1 MITHIVQSVEAYMSD
16 FLTEARGIQ
25 NDLAVVRR
33 HIHQEPEIGLDL
45 PKTQAKILAA
55 LDGLGLEISTG
66 KSLSSV
72 TAVLRGGE
80 SEKTVLLR
88 ADMDALPVTELA
100 DLPYKSQIDGVMHA
114 CGHDLHVAMLIGAAK
129 LLTKNKSKLN
139 GDVVFMFQP
148 GEEGFDG
155 AGHMIKEGVLSVG
168 GRKADA
174 TYGLHVMSSSIPTGS
189 FTTKPGTMMASSD
202 ELHVTVVGMGGH
214 GSQPHT
220 AKDPIPVAAEMVSAL
235 QLLITRSFSAFDPVV
250 ITVGQFHAGTKANII
265 PDTAEFQATIRT
277 FSAENRSRIQIEAVR
292 LCKSIAEG
300 YGLKAEVE
308 VVEQYPVTVNNDA
321 HAQFLGR
328 VAAELF
334 GNEGYM
340 DMPNPIAGAEDYS
353 RVLEEVPGSYA
364 FLGAS
369 VDQDFT
375 KSEVNHSPRA
385 MFDDA
390 VLYRGAALLSELAVR
405 SLNEMV

>member
-1 MITHIVQSVEAYMSD
+1 MSS
-16 FLTEARGIQ
+16 FLTEAKDIQ
-25 NDLAVVRR
+25 GELVALRQK
-33 HIHQEPEIGLDL
+33 IHQEPEIGLDL
-45 PKTQAKILAA
+45 PKTQAKIVAA
-55 LDGLGLEISTG
+55 LASLDLEVSTG
-66 KSLSSV
+66 KSLTSV
-72 TAVLRGGE
+72 TAVLRGAN

-88 ADMDALPVTELA
+88 ADMDALPVTELTDVA
-100 DLPYKSQIDGVMHA
+100 FKSQIDGAMHA
-114 CGHDLHVAMLIGAAK
+114 CGHDLHVSMLIGAAK
-129 LLTKNKSKLN
+129 LLSKNKAKLN

-155 AGHMIKEGVLSVG
+155 AGHMIQEGVLTAS

-174 TYGLHVMSSSIPTGS
+174 TYGIHVMSSAIPAGT
-189 FTTKPGTMMASSD
+189 FTTKGGTMMASSD
-202 ELHVTVVGMGGH
+202 ELHVTVIGKGGH

-277 FSAENRSRIQIEAVR
+277 FSAENRSRIQSEAVR
-292 LCKSIAEG
+292 LCRSIAEG
-300 YGLKAEVE
+300 YGLTADVKI
-308 VVEQYPVTVNNDA
+308 VEQYPVTANNDA
-321 HAQFLGR
+321 HAHFVGK
-328 VAAELF
+328 VAADLF
-334 GNEGYM
+334 GEEAFIE
-340 DMPNPIAGAEDYS
+340 MPNPIAGAEDYS
-353 RVLEEVPGSYA
+353 RVLEEVPGSYI

-369 VDQDFT
+369 VDQDVT
-375 KSEVNHSPRA
+375 ASDVNHSPRA
-385 MFDDA
+385 KFDDA

>member
-1 MITHIVQSVEAYMSD
+1 MSD
-16 FLTEARGIQ
+16 FLTQASEIQ
-25 NDLAVVRR
+25 SDLATLRR
-33 HIHQEPEIGLDL
+33 ALHQEPEIGLNL
-45 PKTQAKILAA
+45 PKTQSKIVAA
-55 LDGLGLEISTG
+55 LEGLGLEVTTG
-66 KSLSSV
+66 KGLSSV
-72 TAVLRGGE
+72 TAVLRGAK

-88 ADMDALPVTELA
+88 ADMDALPVTELTDVA
-100 DLPYKSQIDGVMHA
+100 FKSQIDGAMHA

-129 LLTKNKSKLN
+129 LLVKNKSQIN

-155 AGHMIKEGVLSVG
+155 AGHMIKEGVLTASG
-168 GRKADA
+168 KKADA
-174 TYGLHVMSSSIPTGS
+174 TYGIHVMSSAIPQGT

-235 QLLITRSFSAFDPVV
+235 QLLITRSFNAFDPVV

-277 FSAENRSRIQIEAVR
+277 FSAENRTRIQAEAVR
-292 LCKSIAEG
+292 LCKSFAEG
-300 YGLKAEVE
+300 YGLKANIEVI
-308 VVEQYPVTVNNDA
+308 EQYPVTVNNDA
-321 HAQFLGR
+321 HAQFIGT
-328 VAAELF
+328 VVTDLF
-334 GNEGYM
+334 GTEGFLE
-340 DMPNPIAGAEDYS
+340 MPYPVAGAEDYS
-353 RVLEEVPGSYA
+353 RVLEEVPGSYV

-369 VDQDFT
+369 VDQDPT

-390 VLYRGAALLSELAVR
+390 VLYRGTALLSELAVR

>member
-1 MITHIVQSVEAYMSD
+1 MAN
-16 FLTEARGIQ
+16 FLSEAREIQ
-25 NDLAVVRR
+25 SDLAAIRR

-45 PKTQAKILAA
+45 PKTQAKIVAA
-55 LDGLGLEISTG
+55 LDGLGLEVTTG
-66 KSLSSV
+66 KGLSSV
-72 TAVLRGGE
+72 TAVLRAGK

-100 DLPYKSQIDGVMHA
+100 DLAYKSQIDGAMHA
-114 CGHDLHVAMLIGAAK
+114 CGHDLHVSMLIGAAR
-129 LLTKNKSKLN
+129 LLVKNKSQLN

-155 AGHMIKEGVLSVG
+155 AGHMIKEGVLTAS

-174 TYGLHVMSSSIPTGS
+174 TYGIHVMSSTIPTGS
-189 FTTKPGTMMASSD
+189 FTTKGGTMMASSD

-220 AKDPIPVAAEMVSAL
+220 AKDPIPVAAEMISAL
-235 QLLITRSFSAFDPVV
+235 QLMITRSFDAFDPVV

-277 FSAENRSRIQIEAVR
+277 FSPENRSRIQAEAVR
-292 LCKSIAEG
+292 LCESIAQG
-300 YGLKAEVE
+300 YGLKAEVK
-308 VVEQYPVTVNNDA
+308 VVEQYPVTANNND
-321 HAQFLGR
+321 HAQFVGK
-328 VAAELF
+328 VAADLF
-334 GNEGYM
+334 GSEGFM
-340 DMPNPIAGAEDYS
+340 EMPHPIAGAEDYS
-353 RVLEEVPGSYA
+353 RVLEEVPGSYV

-390 VLYRGAALLSELAVR
+390 VLYRGTALLSELAVR

>member
-1 MITHIVQSVEAYMSD
+1 VKVAN
-16 FLTEARGIQ
+16 FLTEAREIQ
-25 NDLAVVRR
+25 NDLAAVRR

-72 TAVLRGGE
+72 TAVLRGE
-80 SEKTVLLR
+80 KSEKTVLLR

-155 AGHMIKEGVLSVG
+155 AGHMIKEGVLSAS

-390 VLYRGAALLSELAVR
+390 VLYRGTALLSELAVR

>member
-1 MITHIVQSVEAYMSD
+1 MSNFQTQANEIQS
-16 FLTEARGIQ
+16 
-25 NDLAVVRR
+25 DLVSLRR
-33 HIHQEPEIGLDL
+33 ALHQEPEIGLNL
-45 PKTQAKILAA
+45 PKTQSKIIAA
-55 LDGLGLEISTG
+55 LEGLGLEVTTG
-66 KSLSSV
+66 KGLSSV
-72 TAVLRGGE
+72 TAVLRGAK

-88 ADMDALPVTELA
+88 ADMDALPVTELTDVA
-100 DLPYKSQIDGVMHA
+100 FKSQIDGAMHA
-114 CGHDLHVAMLIGAAK
+114 CGHDLHVAMLVGAAK
-129 LLTKNKSKLN
+129 LLVKNKSQLN

-155 AGHMIKEGVLSVG
+155 AGHMIKEGVLTASG
-168 GRKADA
+168 KKADA
-174 TYGLHVMSSSIPTGS
+174 TYGIHVMSSAIPQGT

-235 QLLITRSFSAFDPVV
+235 QLLITRSFNAFDPVV

-277 FSAENRSRIQIEAVR
+277 FSAENRTRIQAEAVR
-292 LCKSIAEG
+292 LCNSIAEG
-300 YGLKAEVE
+300 YGLKANIEVI
-308 VVEQYPVTVNNDA
+308 EQYPVTVNNDA
-321 HAQFLGR
+321 HAQFIGT
-328 VAAELF
+328 VVSDLF
-334 GNEGYM
+334 GTEGFLE
-340 DMPNPIAGAEDYS
+340 MPYPVAGAEDYS
-353 RVLEEVPGSYA
+353 RVLEEVPGSYV

-369 VDQDFT
+369 VDQDPT

-390 VLYRGAALLSELAVR
+390 VLYRGTALLSELAVR

>member
-1 MITHIVQSVEAYMSD
+1 VAD
-16 FLTEARGIQ
+16 FLEEASEIQ
-25 NDLAVVRR
+25 GDLATLR
-33 HIHQEPEIGLDL
+33 HQIHQEPEIGLDL
-45 PKTQAKILAA
+45 PKTQEKILRA

-66 KSLSSV
+66 KSLTSV
-72 TAVLRGGE
+72 TAVLRG
-80 SEKTVLLR
+80 SKSDKTVLLR
-88 ADMDALPVTELA
+88 ADMDALPVSELA
-100 DLPYKSQIDGVMHA
+100 DIPFKSQIDGAMHA

-129 LLTKNKSKLN
+129 LLVKNKSNLN

-155 AGHMIKEGVLSVG
+155 AGHMIKEGVLTAS

-174 TYGLHVMSSSIPTGS
+174 TYGLHVMSSSVPKGL

-250 ITVGQFHAGTKANII
+250 VTVGQFHAGTKANII
-265 PDTAEFQATIRT
+265 PDSAEFQATIRT
-277 FSAENRSRIQIEAVR
+277 FSPENRSRIQTEAIR

-300 YGLKAEVE
+300 YGLKAEIK
-308 VVEQYPVTVNNDA
+308 VVEQYPVTANNNE
-321 HAQFLGR
+321 HAQFVGK
-328 VAAELF
+328 VTTDLF
-334 GNEGYM
+334 GNESFIE
-340 DMPNPIAGAEDYS
+340 MPHPIAGAEDYS
-353 RVLEEVPGSYA
+353 RVLEEVPGSYV

-369 VDQDFT
+369 VDKDFT

-385 MFDDA
+385 MFDDS
-390 VLYRGAALLSELAVR
+390 VLHRGTALLCELAVR
-405 SLNEMV
+405 SLNEMVS

>member
-1 MITHIVQSVEAYMSD
+1 VSNFLAEAK
-16 FLTEARGIQ
+16 EIQ
-25 NDLAVVRR
+25 NDLVTLRR
-33 HIHQEPEIGLDL
+33 QIHQEPEIGLDL
-45 PKTQAKILAA
+45 PKTQAKIVAA
-55 LDGLGLEISTG
+55 LDGLGLEVTTG
-66 KSLSSV
+66 KGLSAV
-72 TAVLRGGE
+72 TAVLRG
-80 SEKTVLLR
+80 SKSNKTVLLR
-88 ADMDALPVTELA
+88 ADMDALPITELT
-100 DLPYKSQIDGVMHA
+100 DLAYKSQIDGAMHA

-129 LLTKNKSKLN
+129 LLVKNKSQLN

-155 AGHMIKEGVLSVG
+155 AGHMIKEGVLTAS

-174 TYGLHVMSSSIPTGS
+174 TYGIHVMSSAAPAGVFS
-189 FTTKPGTMMASSD
+189 TKGGTMMASSD

-235 QLLITRSFSAFDPVV
+235 QLMITRSFDAFDPVV

-277 FSAENRSRIQIEAVR
+277 FSAENRTRIQSEAVR

-300 YGLKAEVE
+300 YGLKTEVK

-321 HAQFLGR
+321 HANFVGK
-328 VAAELF
+328 VAADLF
-334 GNEGYM
+334 GKEAYM
-340 DMPNPIAGAEDYS
+340 EMPHPIAGAEDYS
-353 RVLEEVPGSYA
+353 RVLEEVPGSYV

-369 VDQDFT
+369 VDQDFMN
-375 KSEVNHSPRA
+375 SEVNHSPRA
-385 MFDDA
+385 KFDDA
-390 VLYRGAALLSELAVR
+390 VLYRGTTLLSELAVR

>member
-1 MITHIVQSVEAYMSD
+1 MSN
-16 FLTEARGIQ
+16 FLTQASEIQ
-25 NDLAVVRR
+25 SDLVSLRR
-33 HIHQEPEIGLDL
+33 ALHQEPEIGLNL
-45 PKTQAKILAA
+45 PKTQSKIIAA
-55 LDGLGLEISTG
+55 LDGLGLEVTTG
-66 KSLSSV
+66 KTLSSV
-72 TAVLRGGE
+72 TAVLRGAK

-88 ADMDALPVTELA
+88 ADMDALPVTELTDVA
-100 DLPYKSQIDGVMHA
+100 FKSQIDGAMHA

-129 LLTKNKSKLN
+129 LLVKNKSQLN

-155 AGHMIKEGVLSVG
+155 AGHMIKEGVLTASG
-168 GRKADA
+168 KKADA
-174 TYGLHVMSSSIPTGS
+174 TYGIHVMSSAIPQGS
-189 FTTKPGTMMASSD
+189 FTTKAGTMMASSD

-235 QLLITRSFSAFDPVV
+235 QLLITRSFNAFDPVV

-277 FSAENRSRIQIEAVR
+277 FSAENRTRIQAEAVR

-300 YGLKAEVE
+300 YGLKANIEVI
-308 VVEQYPVTVNNDA
+308 EQYPVTVNNDA
-321 HAQFLGR
+321 HAHFVGTVVTDLIGTEGFL
-328 VAAELF
+328 E
-334 GNEGYM
+334 
-340 DMPNPIAGAEDYS
+340 MPHPVAGAEDYS
-353 RVLEEVPGSYA
+353 RVLEEVPGSYV

-369 VDQDFT
+369 LDQDPT

-390 VLYRGAALLSELAVR
+390 VLYRGTALLSELAVR

>member
-1 MITHIVQSVEAYMSD
+1 MSNFLAEAQ
-16 FLTEARGIQ
+16 EIQ
-25 NDLAVVRR
+25 DELATLRR
-33 HIHQEPEIGLDL
+33 RFHQEPEIGLDL

-55 LDGLGLEISTG
+55 LDGLGLEVTTG

-72 TAVLRGGE
+72 TAVLRG
-80 SEKTVLLR
+80 SKSDKTVLLR

-100 DLPYKSQIDGVMHA
+100 DLPYKSQIDGAMHA
-114 CGHDLHVAMLIGAAK
+114 CGHDLHVSMLIGAAK
-129 LLTKNKSKLN
+129 LLVKNKSQLN

-155 AGHMIKEGVLSVG
+155 AGHMIKEGVLTAS

-174 TYGLHVMSSSIPTGS
+174 TYGIHVSSSSTPTGA
-189 FTTKPGTMMASSD
+189 FTTKGGTMMASAD
-202 ELHVTVVGMGGH
+202 EIHVTVLGMGGH

-235 QLLITRSFSAFDPVV
+235 QLMITRSFDAFDPVV

-277 FSAENRSRIQIEAVR
+277 FSPENRVRIKIEAVR
-292 LCKSIAEG
+292 LCTSIAEG
-300 YGLKAEVE
+300 YGLKADIK
-308 VVEQYPVTVNNDA
+308 VVEQYPVTVNNDS
-321 HAQFLGR
+321 HAQFVGK

-334 GNEGYM
+334 GKDAYM
-340 DMPNPIAGAEDYS
+340 DMPHPIAGAEDYS
-353 RVLEEVPGSYA
+353 RVLEAVPGSYM

-369 VDQDFT
+369 VDEDFMN
-375 KSEVNHSPRA
+375 SEVNHSPRA
-385 MFDDA
+385 MFDDS
-390 VLYRGAALLSELAVR
+390 VLYRGTAMLSELAVR

>member
-1 MITHIVQSVEAYMSD
+1 MSIFLAGAKEIQS
-16 FLTEARGIQ
+16 
-25 NDLAVVRR
+25 DLATIRR
-33 HIHQEPEIGLDL
+33 NLHQEPEIGLDL
-45 PKTQAKILAA
+45 PKTQAKIVAA
-55 LDGLGLEISTG
+55 LDGLGLEVTTG
-66 KSLSSV
+66 KGLSSV
-72 TAVLRGGE
+72 TAVLRGSK

-100 DLPYKSQIDGVMHA
+100 DLPYKSQIDGARHA

-129 LLTKNKSKLN
+129 LLVKNKSQLN

-155 AGHMIKEGVLSVG
+155 AGHMIKEGVLTAS

-174 TYGLHVMSSSIPTGS
+174 TYGIHVSSSSFPTGT
-189 FTTKPGTMMASSD
+189 FTTKGGTMMASAD
-202 ELHVTVVGMGGH
+202 EIHVTVVGMGGH

-235 QLLITRSFSAFDPVV
+235 QLMITRSFDAFDPVV

-277 FSAENRSRIQIEAVR
+277 FSPENRVRIKIEAVR
-292 LCKSIAEG
+292 LCTSIAEG
-300 YGLKAEVE
+300 YGLKADIK
-308 VVEQYPVTVNNDA
+308 VVEQYPVTVNNDS
-321 HAQFLGR
+321 HAQFVGK

-334 GNEGYM
+334 GKDAYM
-340 DMPNPIAGAEDYS
+340 DMPHPIAGAEDYS
-353 RVLEEVPGSYA
+353 RVLEAVPGSYM

-369 VDQDFT
+369 VDEDFMN
-375 KSEVNHSPRA
+375 SEVNHSPRA
-385 MFDDA
+385 MFDDS
-390 VLYRGAALLSELAVR
+390 VLYRGTAMLSELAVR

>member
-1 MITHIVQSVEAYMSD
+1 MSD
-16 FLTEARGIQ
+16 FLTQASEIQ
-25 NDLAVVRR
+25 SDLATLRR
-33 HIHQEPEIGLDL
+33 ALHQEPEIGLHL
-45 PKTQAKILAA
+45 PKTQSKIVAA
-55 LDGLGLEISTG
+55 LDGLGLEVTTG
-66 KSLSSV
+66 KGLSSV
-72 TAVLRGGE
+72 TAVLRGAK

-88 ADMDALPVTELA
+88 ADMDALPVTELSDVA
-100 DLPYKSQIDGVMHA
+100 FKSQIDGAMHA

-129 LLTKNKSKLN
+129 LLVKNKSQLN

-155 AGHMIKEGVLSVG
+155 AGHMIKEGVLTASG
-168 GRKADA
+168 KKADA
-174 TYGLHVMSSSIPTGS
+174 TYGIHVMSSAIPQGT

-235 QLLITRSFSAFDPVV
+235 QLLITRSFNAFDPVV

-277 FSAENRSRIQIEAVR
+277 FSAENRTRIQAEAVR

-300 YGLKAEVE
+300 YGLKANIEVI
-308 VVEQYPVTVNNDA
+308 EQYPVTVNNDA
-321 HAQFLGR
+321 HAQFIGT
-328 VAAELF
+328 VVTDLF
-334 GNEGYM
+334 GTEGFLE
-340 DMPNPIAGAEDYS
+340 MPYPVAGAEDYS
-353 RVLEEVPGSYA
+353 RVLEEVPGSYV

-369 VDQDFT
+369 VDQDPT

-390 VLYRGAALLSELAVR
+390 VLYRGTALLSELAVR

>member
-1 MITHIVQSVEAYMSD
+1 MSSFLIEAKD
-16 FLTEARGIQ
+16 IQ
-25 NDLAVVRR
+25 GELVALRQK
-33 HIHQEPEIGLDL
+33 IHQEPEIGLDL
-45 PKTQAKILAA
+45 PKTQAKIVAA
-55 LDGLGLEISTG
+55 LDGLGLEVSTG
-66 KSLSSV
+66 KSLTSV
-72 TAVLRGGE
+72 TAVLRGAN

-88 ADMDALPVTELA
+88 ADMDALPVTELTDVA
-100 DLPYKSQIDGVMHA
+100 FKSQIDGAMHA
-114 CGHDLHVAMLIGAAK
+114 CGHDLHVSMLIGAAK
-129 LLTKNKSKLN
+129 LLSKNKAKLN

-155 AGHMIKEGVLSVG
+155 AGHMIQEGVLTAS

-174 TYGLHVMSSSIPTGS
+174 TYGIHVMSSAIPAGT
-189 FTTKPGTMMASSD
+189 FTTKGGTMMASSD
-202 ELHVTVVGMGGH
+202 ELHVTVIGKGGH

-277 FSAENRSRIQIEAVR
+277 FSAENRSRIQSEAVR
-292 LCKSIAEG
+292 LCRSIAEG
-300 YGLKAEVE
+300 YGLTADVK
-308 VVEQYPVTVNNDA
+308 VVEQYPVTANNDA
-321 HAQFLGR
+321 HAQFVGK
-328 VAAELF
+328 VAVDLF
-334 GNEGYM
+334 GGEAFIE
-340 DMPNPIAGAEDYS
+340 MPTPIAGAEDYS
-353 RVLEEVPGSYA
+353 RVLEEVPGSYV

-369 VDQDFT
+369 VDQDVT
-375 KSEVNHSPRA
+375 ASDVNHSPRA
-385 MFDDA
+385 KFDDA

>member
-1 MITHIVQSVEAYMSD
+1 VSNFLAEAQ
-16 FLTEARGIQ
+16 EIQ
-25 NDLAVVRR
+25 DELVTLRR
-33 HIHQEPEIGLDL
+33 RFHQEPEIGLDL

-55 LDGLGLEISTG
+55 LDGLGLEVTTG
-66 KSLSSV
+66 KSLTSV
-72 TAVLRGGE
+72 TAVLRGAK
-80 SEKTVLLR
+80 SDKTVLLR

-100 DLPYKSQIDGVMHA
+100 DLPYKSQIDGAMHA
-114 CGHDLHVAMLIGAAK
+114 CGHDLHVSMLIGAAK
-129 LLTKNKSKLN
+129 LLVKNKSQLN

-155 AGHMIKEGVLSVG
+155 AGHMIKEGVLTAS

-174 TYGLHVMSSSIPTGS
+174 TYGIHVSSSSTPTGA
-189 FTTKPGTMMASSD
+189 FTTKGGTMMASAD
-202 ELHVTVVGMGGH
+202 EIHVTVLGMGGH

-235 QLLITRSFSAFDPVV
+235 QLMITRSFDAFDPVV

-277 FSAENRSRIQIEAVR
+277 FSPENRVRIKIEAVR
-292 LCKSIAEG
+292 LCTSIAEG
-300 YGLKAEVE
+300 YGLKAEVK
-308 VVEQYPVTVNNDA
+308 VVEQYPVTVNNDS
-321 HAQFLGR
+321 HAQFVGK

-334 GNEGYM
+334 GKDAYM
-340 DMPNPIAGAEDYS
+340 DMPHPIAGAEDYS
-353 RVLEEVPGSYA
+353 RVLEAVPGSYM

-369 VDQDFT
+369 VDEDFMN
-375 KSEVNHSPRA
+375 SEVNHSPRA
-385 MFDDA
+385 MFDDS
-390 VLYRGAALLSELAVR
+390 VLYRGTAMLSELAVR

>member
-1 MITHIVQSVEAYMSD
+1 VSNFLAEAK
-16 FLTEARGIQ
+16 EIQ
-25 NDLAVVRR
+25 NDLVTLRR
-33 HIHQEPEIGLDL
+33 QIHQEPEIGLDL
-45 PKTQAKILAA
+45 PKTQAKIVAA
-55 LDGLGLEISTG
+55 LDGLGLEVTTG
-66 KSLSSV
+66 KGLSSV
-72 TAVLRGGE
+72 TAVLRG
-80 SEKTVLLR
+80 SKSNKTVLLR
-88 ADMDALPVTELA
+88 ADMDALPVTELT
-100 DLPYKSQIDGVMHA
+100 DLAYKSQIDGAMHA

-129 LLTKNKSKLN
+129 LLVKNKSQLN

-155 AGHMIKEGVLSVG
+155 AGHMIKEGVLTAS

-174 TYGLHVMSSSIPTGS
+174 TYGIHVMSSAAPAGVFS
-189 FTTKPGTMMASSD
+189 TKGGTMMASSD

-235 QLLITRSFSAFDPVV
+235 QLMITRSFDAFDPVV

-277 FSAENRSRIQIEAVR
+277 FSAENRTRIQSEAVR

-300 YGLKAEVE
+300 YGLKAEVK
-308 VVEQYPVTVNNDA
+308 VVEQYPVTVNNDV
-321 HAQFLGR
+321 HANFVGK
-328 VAAELF
+328 VAADLF
-334 GNEGYM
+334 GKEAYM
-340 DMPNPIAGAEDYS
+340 EMPHPIAGAEDYS
-353 RVLEEVPGSYA
+353 RVLEEVPGSYV

-369 VDQDFT
+369 VDQDFMN
-375 KSEVNHSPRA
+375 SEVNHSPRA
-385 MFDDA
+385 KFDDA
-390 VLYRGAALLSELAVR
+390 VLYRGTTLLSELAVR

>member
-1 MITHIVQSVEAYMSD
+1 MSSFLIEAKD
-16 FLTEARGIQ
+16 IQ
-25 NDLAVVRR
+25 GELVALRQK
-33 HIHQEPEIGLDL
+33 IHQEPEIGLDL
-45 PKTQAKILAA
+45 PKTQAKIVAA
-55 LDGLGLEISTG
+55 LDGLGLEVSTG
-66 KSLSSV
+66 KSLTSV
-72 TAVLRGGE
+72 TAVLRGAN

-88 ADMDALPVTELA
+88 ADMDALPVTELTNVA
-100 DLPYKSQIDGVMHA
+100 FKSQIDGAMHA
-114 CGHDLHVAMLIGAAK
+114 CGHDLHVSMLIGAAK
-129 LLTKNKSKLN
+129 LLSKNKAKLN

-155 AGHMIKEGVLSVG
+155 AGHMIQEGVLTAS

-174 TYGLHVMSSSIPTGS
+174 TYGIHVMSSAIPTGT
-189 FTTKPGTMMASSD
+189 FTTKGGTMMASSD
-202 ELHVTVVGMGGH
+202 ELHVTVIGKGGH

-277 FSAENRSRIQIEAVR
+277 FSAENRSRIQVEAVR
-292 LCKSIAEG
+292 LCRSIAEG
-300 YGLKAEVE
+300 YGLTADVE
-308 VVEQYPVTVNNDA
+308 IVEQYPVTANNDA
-321 HAQFLGR
+321 HAQFVGK
-328 VAAELF
+328 VAVDLF
-334 GNEGYM
+334 GGEAFIE
-340 DMPNPIAGAEDYS
+340 MPTPIAGAEDYS
-353 RVLEEVPGSYA
+353 RVLEEVPGSYV

-369 VDQDFT
+369 VDEDVT
-375 KSEVNHSPRA
+375 ASDVNHSPRA
-385 MFDDA
+385 KFDDA

>member
-1 MITHIVQSVEAYMSD
+1 MSNFLAEAK
-16 FLTEARGIQ
+16 EIQ
-25 NDLAVVRR
+25 NDLVTLRR
-33 HIHQEPEIGLDL
+33 QIHQEPEIGLDL
-45 PKTQAKILAA
+45 PKTQAKIVAA
-55 LDGLGLEISTG
+55 LDGLGLEVTTG
-66 KSLSSV
+66 KGLSSV
-72 TAVLRGGE
+72 TAVLRG
-80 SEKTVLLR
+80 SKSNKTVLLR
-88 ADMDALPVTELA
+88 ADMDALPITELT
-100 DLPYKSQIDGVMHA
+100 DLAYKSQIDGAMHA

-129 LLTKNKSKLN
+129 LLVKNKSQLN

-155 AGHMIKEGVLSVG
+155 AGHMIKEGVLTAS

-174 TYGLHVMSSSIPTGS
+174 TYGIHVMSSASPAGVFS
-189 FTTKPGTMMASSD
+189 TKGGTMMASSD

-235 QLLITRSFSAFDPVV
+235 QLMITRSFDAFDPVV

-277 FSAENRSRIQIEAVR
+277 FSAENRTRIQSEAVR

-300 YGLKAEVE
+300 YGLKAEVK

-321 HAQFLGR
+321 HANFVGK
-328 VAAELF
+328 VAADLF
-334 GNEGYM
+334 GKEAYM
-340 DMPNPIAGAEDYS
+340 EMPHPIAGAEDYS
-353 RVLEEVPGSYA
+353 RVLEEVPGSYV

-369 VDQDFT
+369 VDQDFMN
-375 KSEVNHSPRA
+375 SEVNHSPRA
-385 MFDDA
+385 KFDDA
-390 VLYRGAALLSELAVR
+390 VLYRGTTLLSELAVR

>member
-1 MITHIVQSVEAYMSD
+1 MSSFLIEAKD
-16 FLTEARGIQ
+16 IQ
-25 NDLAVVRR
+25 GELVALRQK
-33 HIHQEPEIGLDL
+33 IHQEPEIGLDL
-45 PKTQAKILAA
+45 PKTQAKIVAA
-55 LDGLGLEISTG
+55 LDGLGLEVSTG
-66 KSLSSV
+66 KSLTSV
-72 TAVLRGGE
+72 TAVLRGAN

-88 ADMDALPVTELA
+88 ADMDALPVTELTNVA
-100 DLPYKSQIDGVMHA
+100 FKSQIDGAMHA
-114 CGHDLHVAMLIGAAK
+114 CGHDLHVSMLIGAAK
-129 LLTKNKSKLN
+129 LLSKNKAKLN

-155 AGHMIKEGVLSVG
+155 AGHMIQEGVLTAS

-174 TYGLHVMSSSIPTGS
+174 TYGIHVMSSAIPAGT
-189 FTTKPGTMMASSD
+189 FTTKGGTMMASSD
-202 ELHVTVVGMGGH
+202 ELHVTVIGKGGH

-277 FSAENRSRIQIEAVR
+277 FSAENRSRIQVEAVR
-292 LCKSIAEG
+292 LCRSIAEG
-300 YGLKAEVE
+300 YGLTADVE
-308 VVEQYPVTVNNDA
+308 IVEQYPVTANNDA
-321 HAQFLGR
+321 HAQFVGK
-328 VAAELF
+328 VAVDLF
-334 GNEGYM
+334 GGEAFIE
-340 DMPNPIAGAEDYS
+340 MPTPIAGAEDYS
-353 RVLEEVPGSYA
+353 RVLEEVPGSYV

-369 VDQDFT
+369 VDQDVT
-375 KSEVNHSPRA
+375 ASDVNHSPRA
-385 MFDDA
+385 KFDDA

>member
-1 MITHIVQSVEAYMSD
+1 MTN
-16 FLTEARGIQ
+16 FLTEANEIQ
-25 NDLAVVRR
+25 SELASIRR
-33 HIHQEPEIGLDL
+33 KIHQEPEIGLDL
-45 PKTQAKILAA
+45 PKTQAKIVAA
-55 LDGLGLEISTG
+55 LDGLGLEVTTG

-72 TAVLRGGE
+72 TAVLRGTN
-80 SEKTVLLR
+80 SVKTLLLR

-100 DLPYKSQIDGVMHA
+100 DLPYKSQIDGAMHA
-114 CGHDLHVAMLIGAAK
+114 CGHDLHVSMLIGAAK
-129 LLTKNKSKLN
+129 LLSKNKAKLN

-155 AGHMIKEGVLSVG
+155 AGHMIKEGVLSAS

-174 TYGLHVMSSSIPTGS
+174 TYGIHVMSSSIPTGL

-235 QLLITRSFSAFDPVV
+235 QLLITRSFDSFDPVV

-277 FSAENRSRIQIEAVR
+277 FSPENRSRIQIEAVR
-292 LCKSIAEG
+292 LCKSIAEA
-300 YGLKAEVE
+300 YGLRAEVQ
-308 VVEQYPVTVNNDA
+308 VVEQYPVTANNDA
-321 HAQFLGR
+321 HAQFVGK
-328 VAAELF
+328 VAGEIF
-334 GNEGYM
+334 GNDAYM
-340 DMPNPIAGAEDYS
+340 DMPHPIAGAEDYS
-353 RVLEEVPGSYA
+353 RVLEQVPGSYI

-385 MFDDA
+385 MFDDS
-390 VLYRGAALLSELAVR
+390 VLYRGTALLSELAVR

>member
-1 MITHIVQSVEAYMSD
+1 MTNFLAEA
-16 FLTEARGIQ
+16 TEIQ
-25 NDLAVVRR
+25 NDLAAIRR

-45 PKTQAKILAA
+45 PKTQAKIIAA

-66 KSLSSV
+66 KSLTSV
-72 TAVLRGGE
+72 TAVLRAGK
-80 SEKTVLLR
+80 SDKTVLLR
-88 ADMDALPVTELA
+88 ADMDALPVSELA
-100 DLPYKSQIDGVMHA
+100 DLPYKSQIDGAMHA

-129 LLTKNKSKLN
+129 LLVKNKAELN

-155 AGHMIKEGVLSVG
+155 AGHMIKEGVLTAS
-168 GRKADA
+168 GRKADT
-174 TYGLHVMSSSIPTGS
+174 TYGIHVMSSSVPTGT
-189 FTTKPGTMMASSD
+189 FTTKGGTMMASSD

-220 AKDPIPVAAEMVSAL
+220 AKDPIPVAAEMISAL
-235 QLLITRSFSAFDPVV
+235 QLMITRSFDAFDPVV

-277 FSAENRSRIQIEAVR
+277 FSADNRARIQIEAVR

-300 YGLKAEVE
+300 YGLKAEVS
-308 VVEQYPVTVNNDA
+308 VVEQYPVTINNDS
-321 HAQFLGR
+321 HAKFVGT

-334 GNEGYM
+334 GDEGYM
-340 DMPNPIAGAEDYS
+340 EMPHAIAGAEDYS
-353 RVLEEVPGSYA
+353 RVLEAVPGSYI

-369 VDQDFT
+369 VDKDFT

-385 MFDDA
+385 MFDDS
-390 VLYRGAALLSELAVR
+390 VLYRGTALLSELAVR
-405 SLNEMV
+405 SLKEMVGSKNAK

>member
-1 MITHIVQSVEAYMSD
+1 VSN
-16 FLTEARGIQ
+16 FLTQAQEIQ
-25 NDLAVVRR
+25 DDLATLR
-33 HIHQEPEIGLDL
+33 HRLHEEPEIGLQL
-45 PKTQAKILAA
+45 PKTQAKIVAA
-55 LDGLGLEISTG
+55 LEGLGLEVTTG
-66 KSLSSV
+66 KELTSV
-72 TAVLRGGE
+72 TAVLRG
-80 SEKTVLLR
+80 SKSDKTVLLR

-100 DLPYKSQIDGVMHA
+100 DLPFKSKIDGAMHA
-114 CGHDLHVAMLIGAAK
+114 CGHDLHVAMLIGAAR
-129 LLTKNKSKLN
+129 LLVKNKSQLN

-155 AGHMIKEGVLSVG
+155 AGYMIKEGVLTAS

-174 TYGLHVMSSSIPTGS
+174 TYGIHVMASAVPAGT
-189 FTTKPGTMMASSD
+189 FTTKGGTMMASSD

-277 FSAENRSRIQIEAVR
+277 FSAENRVRIQAEAVR
-292 LCKSIAEG
+292 LCQSIAEA
-300 YGLKAEVE
+300 YGLKADVK
-308 VVEQYPVTVNNDA
+308 VVGQYPVTVNNDA
-321 HAQFLGR
+321 HASFVGK
-328 VAAELF
+328 VAADLF
-334 GNEGYM
+334 GAESYIE
-340 DMPNPIAGAEDYS
+340 MPNPIAGAEDYS
-353 RVLEEVPGSYA
+353 RVLEAVPGSYV

-369 VDQDFT
+369 VDEDFT

-385 MFDDA
+385 QFDEG
-390 VLYRGAALLSELAVR
+390 VLYRGTALLSELAVR

>member
-1 MITHIVQSVEAYMSD
+1 MKVAN
-16 FLTEARGIQ
+16 FLSEAREIQ
-25 NDLAVVRR
+25 NDLAAVRR

-72 TAVLRGGE
+72 TAVLRGE
-80 SEKTVLLR
+80 KSEKTVLLR

-155 AGHMIKEGVLSVG
+155 AGHMIKEGVLSAS

-334 GNEGYM
+334 GDEGYM

>member
-1 MITHIVQSVEAYMSD
+1 
-16 FLTEARGIQ
+16 
-25 NDLAVVRR
+25 
-33 HIHQEPEIGLDL
+33 
-45 PKTQAKILAA
+45 
-55 LDGLGLEISTG
+55 
-66 KSLSSV
+66 
-72 TAVLRGGE
+72 
-80 SEKTVLLR
+80 
-88 ADMDALPVTELA
+88 
-100 DLPYKSQIDGVMHA
+100 MHA
-114 CGHDLHVAMLIGAAK
+114 CGHDLHVAMLVGAAK

-155 AGHMIKEGVLSVG
+155 AGHMIKEGVLSAS

-189 FTTKPGTMMASSD
+189 FMTKPGTMMASSD

-321 HAQFLGR
+321 HAQFLGH
-328 VAAELF
+328 VAAEIF
-334 GNEGYM
+334 GSEGYM

-390 VLYRGAALLSELAVR
+390 VLYRGATLLSELAVR

>member
-1 MITHIVQSVEAYMSD
+1 MSD
-16 FLTEARGIQ
+16 FLTEAREIQ
-25 NDLAVVRR
+25 NDLAAVRR

-72 TAVLRGGE
+72 TAVLRGGK

-155 AGHMIKEGVLSVG
+155 AGHMIKEGVLSAS

-321 HAQFLGR
+321 HAQFLGN

-385 MFDDA
+385 QFDDA
-390 VLYRGAALLSELAVR
+390 VLYQGTALLSELAVR

>member
-1 MITHIVQSVEAYMSD
+1 MANFI
-16 FLTEARGIQ
+16 TEASEIQ
-25 NDLAVVRR
+25 NDLVAIRR
-33 HIHQEPEIGLDL
+33 HIHQEPELGLDL

-55 LDGLGLEISTG
+55 LEGLGLEVSTG

-72 TAVLRGGE
+72 TAVLRAGD
-80 SEKTVLLR
+80 SKKTVLLR
-88 ADMDALPVTELA
+88 ADMDALPVAELA
-100 DLPYKSQIDGVMHA
+100 DLPYKSQIDGAMHA

-129 LLTKNKSKLN
+129 LLVKNKSQLS

-155 AGHMIKEGVLSVG
+155 AGHMIKEGVLTASG
-168 GRKADA
+168 KKADA
-174 TYGLHVMSSSIPTGS
+174 TYGIHVSSSSIPTGT
-189 FTTKPGTMMASSD
+189 FTTKPGTMMASAD
-202 ELHVTVVGMGGH
+202 EIHVTVVGMGGH

-220 AKDPIPVAAEMVSAL
+220 AKDPIPVAAEMVGAL
-235 QLLITRSFSAFDPVV
+235 QLMITRSFDAFDPVV

-277 FSAENRSRIQIEAVR
+277 FSPENRARIQVEAVR

-300 YGLKAEVE
+300 YGLKAEVK

-321 HAQFLGR
+321 HAQFVGR
-328 VAAELF
+328 VAGELF
-334 GNEGYM
+334 GNEAYM
-340 DMPNPIAGAEDYS
+340 DMPHAIAGAEDYS
-353 RVLEEVPGSYA
+353 RVLEAVPGSYV

-375 KSEVNHSPRA
+375 KSEANHSPRA
-385 MFDDA
+385 MFDDSEM
-390 VLYRGAALLSELAVR
+390 YRGAALLSELAVR

>member
-1 MITHIVQSVEAYMSD
+1 MSSFLIEAKD
-16 FLTEARGIQ
+16 IQ
-25 NDLAVVRR
+25 GELVALRQK
-33 HIHQEPEIGLDL
+33 IHQEPEIGLDL
-45 PKTQAKILAA
+45 PKTQAKIVAA
-55 LDGLGLEISTG
+55 LDGLGLEVSTG
-66 KSLSSV
+66 KSLTSV
-72 TAVLRGGE
+72 TAVLRGAN

-88 ADMDALPVTELA
+88 ADMDALPVTELTDVA
-100 DLPYKSQIDGVMHA
+100 FKSQIDGAMHA
-114 CGHDLHVAMLIGAAK
+114 CGHDLHVSMLIGAAK
-129 LLTKNKSKLN
+129 LLSKNKAKLN

-155 AGHMIKEGVLSVG
+155 AGHMIQEGVLTAS

-174 TYGLHVMSSSIPTGS
+174 TYGIHVMSSAIPAGT
-189 FTTKPGTMMASSD
+189 FTTKGGTMMASSD
-202 ELHVTVVGMGGH
+202 ELHVTVIGKGGH

-277 FSAENRSRIQIEAVR
+277 FSAENRSRIQVEAVR
-292 LCKSIAEG
+292 LCRSIAEG
-300 YGLKAEVE
+300 YGLTADVE
-308 VVEQYPVTVNNDA
+308 IVEQYPVTANNDA
-321 HAQFLGR
+321 HAQFVGK
-328 VAAELF
+328 VAVDLF
-334 GNEGYM
+334 GGEAFIE
-340 DMPNPIAGAEDYS
+340 MPTPIAGAEDYS
-353 RVLEEVPGSYA
+353 RVLEEVPGSYV

-369 VDQDFT
+369 VDEDVT
-375 KSEVNHSPRA
+375 ASDVNHSPRA
-385 MFDDA
+385 KFDDA